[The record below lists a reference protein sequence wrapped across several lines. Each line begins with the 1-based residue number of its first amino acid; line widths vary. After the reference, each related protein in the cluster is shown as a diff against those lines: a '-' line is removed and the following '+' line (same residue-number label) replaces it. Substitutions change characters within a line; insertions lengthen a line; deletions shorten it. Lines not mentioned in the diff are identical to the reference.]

1 MNAPGVESREG
12 QMTQHRSN
20 ISSRREKNAER
31 LATWDV
37 SPLMRKVTGELT
49 FVVACITGRS
59 PRTWCGGR
67 AAAEYPPT

>member
-31 LATWDV
+31 LATW
-37 SPLMRKVTGELT
+37 T
-49 FVVACITGRS
+49 FPADAKGD
-59 PRTWCGGR
+59 W
-67 AAAEYPPT
+67 